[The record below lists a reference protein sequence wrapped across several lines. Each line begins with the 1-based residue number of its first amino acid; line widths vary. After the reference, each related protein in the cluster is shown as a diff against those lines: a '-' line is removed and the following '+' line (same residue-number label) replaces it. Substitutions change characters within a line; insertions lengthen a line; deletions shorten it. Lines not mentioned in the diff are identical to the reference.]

1 MSKATNITWHPETV
15 TQAERQAVTGSS
27 GVTLWMCGLS
37 GSGKST
43 IAVALEH
50 LLHQKSVAA
59 YRLDG
64 DNIRHGL
71 CSDLGFSE
79 SDRLENIRRVA
90 HTATLM
96 NQAGLVVIVSL
107 IAPTTE
113 LRAMA
118 RSIHQ
123 TAKVPFLECFVDAP
137 LDTCI
142 QRDPKGLYA
151 KAIAGE
157 IANFTGISA
166 PFEAPQ
172 TPEVHLET
180 EHTELHELVATAL
193 DALETYTA

>member
-1 MSKATNITWHPETV
+1 MNRT
-15 TQAERQAVTGSS
+15 
-27 GVTLWMCGLS
+27 
-37 GSGKST
+37 
-43 IAVALEH
+43 
-50 LLHQKSVAA
+50 SVVS
-59 YRLDG
+59 
-64 DNIRHGL
+64 L
-71 CSDLGFSE
+71 CP
-79 SDRLENIRRVA
+79 
-90 HTATLM
+90 
-96 NQAGLVVIVSL
+96 GLVVLTALLGLCGCPLPDPAPDELSDLLTFSFAHYTPEAWGNDISL
-107 IAPTTE
+107 ADAALNAAWRSE

-180 EHTELHELVATAL
+180 EHTELNELVATAL
-193 DALETYTA
+193 DALDTYTA